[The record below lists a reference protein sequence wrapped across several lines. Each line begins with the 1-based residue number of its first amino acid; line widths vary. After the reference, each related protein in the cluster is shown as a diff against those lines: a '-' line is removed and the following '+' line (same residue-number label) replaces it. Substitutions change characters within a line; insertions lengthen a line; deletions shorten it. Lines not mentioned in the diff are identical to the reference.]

1 MSAALDLAALAGGRF
16 GVIDVACPLC
26 GPERRHAINR
36 RRKVLRIWRLDPS
49 FGTYHCARCGGR
61 GWERDG
67 SAHVDPVKLAKV
79 KVEAAERTA
88 RYEQQQRD
96 KARAL
101 WRRSVPATGSIV
113 EKYLRSRGI
122 TVPIPATIR
131 FLPPSK
137 PEHHPAM
144 VTAYGLADEPEPGVL
159 AIVAEQITAVHL
171 TLLKLDGSDKA
182 DIESP
187 KIAIASPAGMP
198 LVLAP
203 MNDLMG
209 LCVCEGVEDALSV
222 HQATGLGVW
231 ASGGAPFLPKLVT
244 AIEDLAMTREYDASP
259 DCIMIVVDDDDSG
272 RRNAHALATG
282 LIKLSAKLAAPKTEH
297 FEVRLMESP

>member
-1 MSAALDLAALAGGRF
+1 VWSTWPARCADPSGDTPSTVVARSFASGTMIPPSRPITVPAAALA
-16 GVIDVACPLC
+16 V
-26 GPERRHAINR
+26 
-36 RRKVLRIWRLDPS
+36 
-49 FGTYHCARCGGR
+49 
-61 GWERDG
+61 G
-67 SAHVDPVKLAKV
+67 SATAVLASTH
-79 KVEAAERTA
+79 AE
-88 RYEQQQRD
+88 EQQR
-96 KARAL
+96 KARWL
-101 WRRSVPATGSIV
+101 WSKSRPAPGTIV
-113 EKYLRSRGI
+113 ERYLRSRGI
-122 TVPIPATIR
+122 TVAVPATVR
-131 FLPPSK
+131 FLAPTK
-137 PEHHPAM
+137 PDHHPAM

-182 DIESP
+182 DIENP
-187 KIAIASPAGMP
+187 KITIASPAGMP

-259 DCIMIVVDDDDSG
+259 DCIMI
-272 RRNAHALATG
+272 RR
-282 LIKLSAKLAAPKTEH
+282 
-297 FEVRLMESP
+297 RR